1 MQRKPSLRIRNPKL
15 DSAGGKSR
23 DPLLRTGPLRHN
35 RRHRGRL
42 IREGHTATCRFQTP
56 ARSALAVAMSLVY
69 LPSWAAET
77 QLPSVTVE
85 ASAPEPSPVG
95 PDIGYHAET
104 SATATK
110 TSAPLAE
117 TAQSISVVTRERIE
131 DQGAANLQDALNYV
145 AGVRSDAYGLDSRT
159 DSVRIRGA
167 SPTVY
172 LDGLR
177 RQLSGFYTSNT
188 RVEPYLLERAEVL
201 RGPASMLYG
210 QGTTGGLLNLIS
222 KRPLPSTRREVG
234 MQFGSFGRR
243 QFQTDLTGA
252 LNDDATWMYRFIA
265 LGRDADTQV
274 DQVDDDR
281 LLIAPTLT
289 WEPGA
294 DTTFTFQALHQ
305 RDRSGSTAQFFPWE
319 GTVGP
324 NPNGHI
330 PTDRFIGDPD
340 DRYDSDR
347 TEAGVLLSHRFSD
360 VLTLHHATRYSQNEV
375 EYFSLYADAFS
386 NPGDSYVDPDR
397 RVLGRYGYFED
408 RRATVWGS
416 DTHVEYQFGS
426 GALQHQLLLGVD
438 YARHRSTAE
447 SAFDFPA
454 GLGGTVPDID
464 VFDPQ
469 YPPYTPPPLTD
480 EPRSTLNH
488 LGGYAQDR
496 ITWESWILTAGI
508 RRDRVHNALEGADTE
523 RDQATSTSASLMYRF
538 DSGFAPYV
546 AYNESFTP
554 VSGTS
559 QLGERFRPLE
569 GKQTEVGFK
578 FQPPGTQ
585 WAFNAAFYELQ
596 EVNQLV
602 PDPGNPFNTVQ
613 TGEINNRGIEVEL
626 VGRLFGRVDLAAHYN
641 YIDPDPAIEQ
651 LPHHQSAVWA
661 SVPFALGGIH
671 GFRAGLGA
679 RHFSSYRDGPA
690 PTTPSVTLFDGM
702 LALDRGSWRYALHGQ
717 NLADDTY
724 VASCLGRGDCFY
736 GARRSVYAT
745 VSYRYQ

>member
-1 MQRKPSLRIRNPKL
+1 MAPRRI
-15 DSAGGKSR
+15 
-23 DPLLRTGPLRHN
+23 
-35 RRHRGRL
+35 
-42 IREGHTATCRFQTP
+42 QTILCC
-56 ARSALAVAMSLVY
+56 ALATVGSLPCGPVA
-69 LPSWAAET
+69 ATDT
-77 QLPSVTVE
+77 QLPSVIIE

-95 PDIGYHAET
+95 PDTGYHAET

-117 TAQSISVVTRERIE
+117 TAQSISVVTRQRIE

-167 SPTVY
+167 FPTEY

-177 RQLSGFYTSNT
+177 RQLSGFYTSNS
-188 RVEPYLLERAEVL
+188 RVDPYLLERVEVL

-210 QGTTGGLLNLIS
+210 QGTTGGLLNMIS
-222 KRPLPSTRREVG
+222 KRPLPQTRHEVG
-234 MQFGSFGRR
+234 MQLGSFGRR
-243 QFQTDLTGA
+243 QLQTDLTGA
-252 LNDDATWMYRFIA
+252 LDDGATWMYRLVA
-265 LGRDADTQV
+265 LGRDAETQV
-274 DQVDDDR
+274 DEVDDDR
-281 LLIAPTLT
+281 LLIAPSLT
-289 WEPGA
+289 WEPST
-294 DTTFTFQALHQ
+294 DTSVTFQALHQ

-347 TEAGVLLSHRFSD
+347 SEIGVLLSHRFSD
-360 VLTLHHATRYSQNEV
+360 ALTVRHATRYSHNEV

-386 NPGDSYVDPDR
+386 NPGDSYIDPDR
-397 RVLGRYGYFED
+397 RVLGRYAYFED
-408 RRATVWGS
+408 RRSKVWGS
-416 DTHVEYQFGS
+416 DTHLEYRFTS
-426 GALQHQLLLGVD
+426 GGLQHQLLLGVD

-447 SAFDFPA
+447 SAFDFPV

-464 VFDPQ
+464 VFDPR
-469 YPPYTPPPLTD
+469 YPPYTPPPLAD
-480 EPRSTLNH
+480 EPRSTLSH
-488 LGGYAQDR
+488 IGGYAQDR
-496 ITWESWILTAGI
+496 ITWGSWIFTGGI
-508 RRDRVHNALEGADTE
+508 RRDRVHNALQAADTE

-538 DSGFAPYV
+538 DSGFAPYL

-569 GKQTEVGFK
+569 GEQTEVGFK
-578 FQPPGTQ
+578 FQPPGAQ

-596 EVNQLV
+596 EINQLV
-602 PDPGNPFNTVQ
+602 PDPGNPLNTIQ
-613 TGEINNRGIEVEL
+613 TGKIHNRGIEVEL
-626 VGRLFGRVDLAAHYN
+626 VGRVFGRVDLAAHYN

-651 LPHHQSAVWA
+651 LPHHQSAIWA
-661 SVPFALGGIH
+661 SVPFTIGDVA

-679 RHFSSYRDGPA
+679 RRFSSYRDGPA

-702 LALDRGSWRYALHGQ
+702 LAWDRGSWRYALHGQ

-745 VSYRYQ
+745 VSYRY